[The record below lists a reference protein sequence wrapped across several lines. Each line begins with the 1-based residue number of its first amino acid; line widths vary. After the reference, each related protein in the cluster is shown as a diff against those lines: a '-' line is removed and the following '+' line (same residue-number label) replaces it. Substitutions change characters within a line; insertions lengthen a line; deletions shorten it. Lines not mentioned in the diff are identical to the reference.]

1 MHQNIMAQL
10 VLTKTKTAQFSS
22 EIVHNLS
29 QALWAFIIC
38 DLTPFPIVLFT
49 DEQYPLSGM
58 HSLNTQ
64 AL

>member
-29 QALWAFIIC
+29 QALMGLYNRVDC
-38 DLTPFPIVLFT
+38 LLLNPFPIVLFT
-49 DEQYPLSGM
+49 DEQYPLSEVCI
-58 HSLNTQ
+58 H
-64 AL
+64 